1 MKLINKSML
10 TVLITLSTASVYY
23 AQETQDSVKTKS
35 KDIEEVILQGV
46 TDIAK
51 DRKTPVAASTI
62 KAAQIVERLGNQEL
76 TEILNTTPSV
86 YATKSGGGFGD
97 GGITMRGF
105 ESRNIAVMVNGMP
118 VNDMEGGSVY
128 FSNWTGLADVTS
140 IMQVQRGLGSSKLGI
155 ASVGGTMNFITRTA
169 DMKKGGVVRLGVG
182 NDDYLKTSFAY
193 NTGKSDNGWASSF
206 LMSRTAGGTYI
217 ENTEFES
224 YAYYFALGWEASK
237 KHNFQFTLTSS
248 PQWHDQRTFAPTIG
262 NYIKFNPD
270 NDGSPYRQYNSD
282 FGYKTGANGD
292 RYAIANR
299 SNYYAKPVMM
309 LNWDWTMNEK
319 SKLST
324 VLYMSNGR
332 GGGTGDLGSYWTGKF
347 NSSGNP
353 TTTNINSYR
362 GADGTFNYDQI
373 FALNNG
379 LNAGAPYQVTD
390 PVTGKVSTVRD
401 GIVRRASV
409 NSHNWYGILANFQ
422 HKVNDNLSFSVGTD
436 NRYYYGYHYQVV
448 SDLYN
453 ANSYKETLNANVTPY
468 NVTNVYDYKKL
479 SWNPFG
485 GKTAPLNDQVGYSND
500 GEVLWYSGFAQV
512 EYSKDNLSA
521 FVQGSVS
528 NQSYQRIDNFVKD
541 GVTMQQNQT
550 VNTKTGFKD
559 LLGYN
564 VKGGANYNINDY
576 HNVFANIGYYSK
588 QPFMNSVYPSN
599 LQVLNPSLTNEKIF
613 SAEIGYGFR
622 SPKFTA
628 NVNLYRTEWKD
639 RWLRRSNQVFEIAD
653 PTTPTG
659 IGTVN
664 GYSEISGI
672 TQLHM
677 GVEVDAVYKPFHFL
691 EFQGMLSY
699 GDYQYKGNATGT
711 NFDENNNPVAVVGNK
726 TTNTLYLDGVKVGGS
741 SSNSIPQVTASL
753 GLTARPVRDL
763 NIYGTWRYVGKL
775 YSSIDAATFTTV
787 ANQERGS
794 LQLPDFNLF
803 DIGASFKIRLKNTA
817 QYFTVGANVYN
828 LFDTT
833 YIADGA
839 TNNFVKNV
847 GDFKTN
853 TNTDAQAQAL
863 YNTYINN
870 PANFYKGI
878 DTSNRVFFGFGRT
891 WAANLSFN
899 F

>member
-217 ENTEFES
+217 ENTKFES

-248 PQWHDQRTFAPTIG
+248 PQWHDQRTFAPTIA

-309 LNWDWTMNEK
+309 VNWDWTMNEK

-332 GGGTGDLGSYWTGKF
+332 GGGTGELGRVANKGITGF
-347 NSSGNP
+347 YDTTGHFDYDAIFAANQAVNPNNP
-353 TTTNINSYR
+353 TGNS
-362 GADGTFNYDQI
+362 TLI
-373 FALNNG
+373 
-379 LNAGAPYQVTD
+379 
-390 PVTGKVSTVRD
+390 
-401 GIVRRASV
+401 RRASI

-422 HKVNDNLSFSVGTD
+422 HKVNDNWSFSVGTD
-436 NRYYYGYHYQVV
+436 DRYYYGYHYQVA
-448 SDLYN
+448 SDLYG
-453 ANSYKETLNANVTPY
+453 ATGYRETKNANVAPY
-468 NVTNVYDYKKL
+468 VVSNLYDYKKL

-485 GKTAPLNDQVGYSND
+485 GSTAPLTDQVGYSND
-500 GEVLWYSGFAQV
+500 GEVLWYSAFAQA

-521 FVQGSVS
+521 FIQGSVS

-541 GVTMQQNQT
+541 GVTRQPNPTTGQI

-559 LLGYN
+559 LFGYN
-564 VKGGANYNINDY
+564 IKGGANYNINDY

-599 LQVLNPSLTNEKIF
+599 YQVLNPTLTNEKIF

-622 SPKFTA
+622 SPKLTA

-639 RWLRRSNQVFEIAD
+639 RWLRRGSQVFNVAD
-653 PTTPTG
+653 PSAPGG
-659 IGTVN
+659 IAQVN

-699 GDYQYKGNATGT
+699 GDYQYKGNATGS
-711 NFDENNNPVAVVGNK
+711 NFDDNNNPVIVAGNS

-753 GLTARPVRDL
+753 GATVRPVRDL

-775 YSSIDAATFTTV
+775 YSSIDAATFTTE
-787 ANQERGS
+787 ANQQRGS

-847 GDFKTN
+847 GDFKTP

>member
-23 AQETQDSVKTKS
+23 AQETQDTVKTKS

-97 GGITMRGF
+97 GSITMRGF

-182 NDDYLKTSFAY
+182 NNDYLKTSFAY

-217 ENTEFES
+217 ENTDFES

-248 PQWHDQRTFAPTIG
+248 PQWHDQRTYASTIF

-270 NDGSPYRQYNSD
+270 NDNTPYRQYNSD

-299 SNYYAKPVMM
+299 ANYYSKPVMM

-332 GGGTGDLGSYWTGKF
+332 GGGTGDLGRVGGKGLTGYYDNTGHF
-347 NSSGNP
+347 DYDAVFAANAAVNP
-353 TTTNINSYR
+353 YAP
-362 GADGTFNYDQI
+362 GAANGGTLI
-373 FALNNG
+373 
-379 LNAGAPYQVTD
+379 
-390 PVTGKVSTVRD
+390 
-401 GIVRRASV
+401 RRSSV

-422 HKVNDNLSFSVGTD
+422 HKVNDNWSFSVGTD
-436 NRYYYGYHYQVV
+436 DRYYYGYHYQVI
-448 SDLYN
+448 SDLYG
-453 ANSYKETLNANVTPY
+453 ATGYKENKNANVAPY
-468 NVTNVYDYKKL
+468 VASNVYDYKKL

-485 GKTAPLNDQVGYSND
+485 GKTAPISDQVGYSND
-500 GEVLWYSGFAQV
+500 GEVLWYSAFAQA

-541 GVTMQQNQT
+541 GVTMQQGQV

-559 LLGYN
+559 LFGYN
-564 VKGGANYNINDY
+564 IKGGANYNINDY
-576 HNVFANIGYYSK
+576 HNVFANVGYYSK

-599 LQVLNPSLTNEKIF
+599 FQVLNPTLTNEKIF

-622 SPKFTA
+622 SPKLSA

-639 RWLRRSNQVFEIAD
+639 RWLRRGNQIFDIVDPANPGSTIA
-653 PTTPTG
+653 
-659 IGTVN
+659 VN

-691 EFQGMLSY
+691 EVQGMLSY

-711 NFDENNNPVAVVGNK
+711 NFDDNNNPVAVVGNK

-753 GLTARPVRDL
+753 GVTARPVRDL

-847 GDFKTN
+847 GDFKTA